1 MKSYFIFA
9 IILTA
14 IYVVYYAANIARDL
28 YRKRSQGRTDEE
40 VFELDPDDG
49 QDSVAVTESETGF
62 NVGTEKYETAFDNSG
77 TSIQDGAAD
86 TDKESAEE
94 VCPYEGRSRGENGGQ
109 YPLPVRGIHSGRYVQ
124 GDGFR
129 RPSGEPSRNG
139 VETDGQNLAMKTKK
153 TVCALLMLTVPCFA
167 FAKSGAVNYS
177 WGADALATMHDFV
190 VTMMMYVLY
199 ICYAVASV
207 LAVISALQIYIKW
220 NTGEDGIVKSILML
234 FGSCMFIIGASIVF
248 PAFFGYRI

>member
-1 MKSYFIFA
+1 MRP
-9 IILTA
+9 
-14 IYVVYYAANIARDL
+14 NIARDL

-94 VCPYEGRSRGENGGQ
+94 RFARMKAEAEAKMEDSTPYLSEAFTA
-109 YPLPVRGIHSGRYVQ
+109 GRYVQ

-129 RPSGEPSRNG
+129 RPLENRPAMAWK
-139 VETDGQNLAMKTKK
+139 TDGQNLAMKTKK
-153 TVCALLMLTVPCFA
+153 TVCALLMLTIPCFA

-177 WGADALATMHDFV
+177 WGADALATHARLRGDDD
-190 VTMMMYVLY
+190 
-199 ICYAVASV
+199 AVRPFTSVMRSPPCWPSYPRSRSISNGTRERTAS
-207 LAVISALQIYIKW
+207 
-220 NTGEDGIVKSILML
+220 
-234 FGSCMFIIGASIVF
+234 
-248 PAFFGYRI
+248 